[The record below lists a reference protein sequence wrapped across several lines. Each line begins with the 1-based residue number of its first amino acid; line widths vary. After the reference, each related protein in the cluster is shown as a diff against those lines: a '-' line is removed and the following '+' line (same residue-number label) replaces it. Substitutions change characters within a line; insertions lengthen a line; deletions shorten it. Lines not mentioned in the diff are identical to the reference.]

1 VGLSGVVHAKD
12 FRCLLADS
20 KSSSSN
26 VSVFHLCR
34 GSACGDNTSVESLQ
48 PTPAVHRIPHKP
60 MSGMAQEEQTA
71 FTAPA
76 GGSLPSMKVF
86 FLCVLFVCCV

>member
-20 KSSSSN
+20 KSSASN

-34 GSACGDNTSVESLQ
+34 GSACGENTSLESLQ
-48 PTPAVHRIPHKP
+48 PTPAVHRIPQKP

-71 FTAPA
+71 FTPA